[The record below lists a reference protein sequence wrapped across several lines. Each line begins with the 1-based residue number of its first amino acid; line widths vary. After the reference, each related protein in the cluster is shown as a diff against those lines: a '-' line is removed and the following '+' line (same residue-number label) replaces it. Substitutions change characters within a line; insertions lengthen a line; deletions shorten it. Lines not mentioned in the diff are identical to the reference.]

1 MDKVEIL
8 KMAFEK
14 AETAKEAME
23 LAREM
28 EAFING
34 VNLVPKWVTESQG
47 DDFFGTPVEMPRYK
61 RQPWKRQDL
70 INLNNLIVQNYALD
84 DMPLILGRS
93 RDAIKTAI
101 NRLKKGEYSLESEAP

>member
-34 VNLVPKWVTESQG
+34 VNPVPKWVTESQES
-47 DDFFGTPVEMPRYK
+47 DFFGTPVEMPRYK
-61 RQPWKRQDL
+61 RKPWTQQDL
-70 INLNNLIVQNYALD
+70 LSLNNLIVQNYALD
-84 DMPLILGRS
+84 DMPAILGRS

-101 NRLKKGEYSLESEAP
+101 NRLKTGEYSLESEEP